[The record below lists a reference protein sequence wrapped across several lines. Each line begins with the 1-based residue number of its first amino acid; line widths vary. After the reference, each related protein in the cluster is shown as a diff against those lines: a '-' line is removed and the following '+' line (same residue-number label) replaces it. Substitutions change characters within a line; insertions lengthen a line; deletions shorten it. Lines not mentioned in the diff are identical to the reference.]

1 VNNNRKPHVHIPDEQ
16 RKALVQAILT
26 LISVLLGIAFTLA
39 SQLVTHY
46 ITPTPATPIKP
57 TPIIQEINPADDAM
71 QTLGATHLTDLYVD
85 NLDAS
90 TGLTAQTATITGT
103 LTAEHLTTSDDLTI
117 SDALTVTGAVAINN
131 NATITGTLDAQGDLS
146 DSGGDL
152 TVADNVAIT
161 GTLDAQGD
169 LSDSGGDLT
178 IADNVAITGTLD
190 VQGGDVTL
198 ENDETISN
206 STDGIV
212 SIGGFL
218 ALTEGTVVEVTAAG
232 TITPLTSFQPI
243 TSSAV
248 ITNAVLADGTVA
260 GQLLALINENAA
272 DDITI
277 LETGSNLD
285 AGGDVTLTGGAVDAL
300 TLLWTGSTW
309 SRLSFEDN

>member
-46 ITPTPATPIKP
+46 ITPTPATPIEP

-152 TVADNVAIT
+152 TV
-161 GTLDAQGD
+161 
-169 LSDSGGDLT
+169 
-178 IADNVAITGTLD
+178 ADNVAITGTLD

>member
-1 VNNNRKPHVHIPDEQ
+1 MTNNRKPHVHVPDDQ
-16 RKALVQAILT
+16 RKALVQAIMT
-26 LISVLLGIAFTLA
+26 LLSVLLGIAFTLA

-46 ITPTPATPIKP
+46 ITPAQPVPIQP
-57 TPIIQEINPADDAM
+57 TAVVAPVDDAM

-117 SDALTVTGAVAINN
+117 SDALTVTGAATINN
-131 NATITGTLDAQGDLS
+131 NAVITGTLDAQGDLS
-146 DSGGDL
+146 DSGG
-152 TVADNVAIT
+152 T
-161 GTLDAQGD
+161 
-169 LSDSGGDLT
+169 LT
-178 IADNVAITGTLD
+178 IADNAAITGTLD
-190 VQGGDVTL
+190 VQGGDITL
-198 ENDETISN
+198 ENDETLSN
-206 STDGIV
+206 STDGVV

-218 ALTEGTVVEVTAAG
+218 ALSEGAVVEATAAG
-232 TITPLTSFQPI
+232 TITPLASFQPI

-248 ITNAVLADGTVA
+248 ITNAVLADGSAA
-260 GQLLALINENAA
+260 GQLLVLINENGS

-277 LETGSNLD
+277 LESGSNLD

-309 SRLSFEDN
+309 SKLSFEDN